1 MVIVQECW
9 QRCNTVRSSPPAHR
23 LDSPDSPWHAPS
35 SHTSPRA
42 PRRGDP
48 MPERVTVA
56 DLAAVLHEP
65 KSVLLAR
72 VLGTRGEHRC
82 VAILAEAL
90 TCEAEGGMRTTDG

>member
-1 MVIVQECW
+1 
-9 QRCNTVRSSPPAHR
+9 
-23 LDSPDSPWHAPS
+23 
-35 SHTSPRA
+35 
-42 PRRGDP
+42 

-90 TCEAEGGMRTTDG
+90 TCEAEGGMRTTDGSRRRSPGGVFLHLVRERATAEERAAIFRRAGRRA